1 LKDIMPVIS
10 DLRSD
15 KYEERHWVDIEE
27 LIGLNAN
34 SIKDPELTLE
44 KLIKMEVNDKKE
56 KIGEIAVRAAKE
68 ADLL

>member
-1 LKDIMPVIS
+1 MPVIS